1 MKKMLILCL
10 IMLLASNAMKAQ
22 ENEKLS
28 GTPIG
33 TVECYDPAT
42 GYAHPNLAPAVFD
55 GNLSTGFMTEENS
68 YTWVGLDLGQP
79 FVITKVRWAPI
90 NDADGPERMNLG
102 VFQGANSP
110 DFLDA
115 VPLYIITEPGE
126 RATFSEGIVNCS
138 KGFRYVRYVGP
149 SKAWC
154 SVAELE
160 FYGYQGDGSDENLF
174 QFSNLP
180 TVAINTVNS
189 EEPYDKEHAITSN
202 IIIIDNNQVS
212 TDKPGAVKERGNGS
226 RDFPKKPWQIKFDKK
241 RQVLDAPAKAKKWTL
256 IPNYGDKTLMRNIVA
271 FEIARRVGMEFV
283 PFCRPVDVILN
294 GEYKGCY
301 QLCDQVEVNPG
312 RIEITEMT
320 ADDIAGDAL
329 SGGYLIEIDAYADE
343 EISWFRTSRRMPV
356 TIKSPKDDE
365 ITTEQSAYIKNYF
378 QQLEDA
384 VFSNDISGD
393 APSYRSLLDTKSF
406 LQYFIVSEL
415 AGNPDAF
422 WSTYMHKDRN
432 EQKFITGPA
441 WDFDLAF
448 DNDWHFYPSDRFN
461 TFLFECGHAS
471 AADHMTEFVQRIIHD
486 DPAIKNELSAL
497 WSLARND
504 SDLNKESLCEFIDKT
519 ASLLDK
525 SQELNFKRW
534 PILDVEV
541 HNNAVATGSYQGEVD
556 ILKTYLNNRFDKLD
570 TPELMNYDKSMSGVA
585 GITIINNPIEVS
597 DNQIW
602 ITDKSKFSVI
612 SIDGRLIYS
621 GNDVSPTLQPGVY
634 IVRASSICQKILIK

>member
-1 MKKMLILCL
+1 MNKPTVLCL
-10 IMLLASNAMKAQ
+10 MILLVSMTMKAQ
-22 ENEKLS
+22 VNEVLT

-33 TVECYDPAT
+33 TAACYNPAT
-42 GYAHPNLAPAVFD
+42 GYAQINLAPAVFD

-79 FVITKVRWAPI
+79 CVITKVKWAPI
-90 NDADGPERMNLG
+90 DDVDGPDRMNLG

-115 VPLYIITEPGE
+115 VPLYIITEPVK
-126 RATFSEGIVNCS
+126 RATFSEGTVNCS

-154 SVAELE
+154 CVAELE
-160 FYGYQGDGSDENLF
+160 FYGHQGEGSDDNLF

-189 EEPYDKEHAITSN
+189 EEPYDKEHPITSN
-202 IIIIDNNQVS
+202 IIIIDHNQIS

-226 RDFPKKPWQIKFDKK
+226 REFPKKPWQIKFDKK
-241 RQVLDAPAKAKKWTL
+241 QQVLDAPAKAKKWTL

-301 QLCDQVEVNPG
+301 QLCDQVEINPR

-320 ADDIAGDAL
+320 PDDIVGDAL

-343 EISWFRTSRRMPV
+343 EISWFNTTRRMPV

-365 ITTEQSAYIKNYF
+365 ITPEQSKYIKDYF

-384 VFSNDISGD
+384 VFNNDISSE

-406 LQYFIVSEL
+406 LQYLIVSEL
-415 AGNPDAF
+415 TGNPDAF
-422 WSTYMHKDRN
+422 WSTYMYKDRN

-448 DNDWHFYPSDRFN
+448 DNDWHFYPSDRFD
-461 TFLFECGHAS
+461 TYLFECGHAS
-471 AADHMTEFVQRIIHD
+471 AANNMTEFVQRIIHD
-486 DPAIKNELSAL
+486 DPAIKKELSTL
-497 WSLARND
+497 WSIARND
-504 SDLNKESLCEFIDKT
+504 CNLNKESLCEFIDEN
-519 ASLLDK
+519 ARLLDN
-525 SQELNFKRW
+525 SQKLNFIRW
-534 PILDVEV
+534 PILNEKV
-541 HNNAVATGSYQGEVD
+541 HNNAVATGSYQGEIDV
-556 ILKTYLNNRFDKLD
+556 LKTFLNNRFDKLD
-570 TPELMNYDKSMSGVA
+570 APELMNYDINMSGIA
-585 GITIINNPIEVS
+585 MAPFITTTIEVIG
-597 DNQIW
+597 NQIKT
-602 ITDKSKFSVI
+602 TDKSKFSVI

-634 IVRASSICQKILIK
+634 IVRATSTCKKILIK